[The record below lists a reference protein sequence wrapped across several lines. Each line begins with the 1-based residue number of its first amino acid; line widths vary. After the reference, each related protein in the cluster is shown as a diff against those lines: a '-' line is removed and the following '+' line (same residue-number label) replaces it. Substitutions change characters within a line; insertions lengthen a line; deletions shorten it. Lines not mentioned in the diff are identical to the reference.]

1 MTVSRKEW
9 VKPNVKEKNIWQAQA
24 RKEMEWWVD
33 SRSASMHGMMAKVW
47 RISEMDRVHRK
58 RYMGVWSLHSLKM
71 VAMMS
76 RLPSSVNRYI
86 SRNSRKNIS

>member
-1 MTVSRKEW
+1 
-9 VKPNVKEKNIWQAQA
+9 
-24 RKEMEWWVD
+24 MELWVD

-58 RYMGVWSLHSLKM
+58 RYMDVWRLCSLQM
-71 VAMMS
+71 VAMMI
-76 RLPSSVNRYI
+76 RLPSSMNRYI